1 MAHITRKEIKQP
13 DTFQTY
19 AARAFEWLQA
29 RAKGLMTGAAVVLAL
44 AALIVGYRFWTERV
58 AREASLAFALAESA
72 GKNGKGAEMEE
83 SLRKTAL
90 AFPKTRGGVLARL
103 HLADLLRGR
112 GAHQAAEAEYRILL
126 ASGAALPA
134 DRELAQRGLAA
145 SLAAQEKCPEAVPL
159 WQEILAKGTIFP
171 PENLYLSIA
180 SCHEKDGKP
189 AEALRTLEELS
200 QKFPRSPF
208 LDELVRDLMGRLAG
222 KKS

>member
-90 AFPKTRGGVLARL
+90 AFPKTRGGGSGPPSSGRSPERARGTPSRRSGIPDPPGQRGGPSGRPRAGPAGPGREPGRPGKMPRGGAPLARDSREGDHFPARKL
-103 HLADLLRGR
+103 VSRHSLLPRKGRKASRG
-112 GAHQAAEAEYRILL
+112 
-126 ASGAALPA
+126 
-134 DRELAQRGLAA
+134 
-145 SLAAQEKCPEAVPL
+145 
-159 WQEILAKGTIFP
+159 
-171 PENLYLSIA
+171 IA
-180 SCHEKDGKP
+180 NP
-189 AEALRTLEELS
+189 
-200 QKFPRSPF
+200 
-208 LDELVRDLMGRLAG
+208 
-222 KKS
+222 